1 MCFDVLVTAFIII
14 FPVNIGQATGQVRN
28 GVQAFPDGGS
38 WFGWLSIICRFSVS
52 YAQGN
57 T

>member
-1 MCFDVLVTAFIII
+1 VFHILICAVNL
-14 FPVNIGQATGQVRN
+14 FPVNIGQTTWQVRD
-28 GVQAFPDGGS
+28 GFQTFPDGGS
-38 WFGWLSIICRFSVS
+38 WFGWLSFICRFSVS